1 MAKRKIKCDLNDFVN
16 EYLKKS
22 KYEKTQ
28 KSFAVSND
36 TAKCRTA
43 VFKRF
48 LKHLKEKDMKKG
60 IKEEDDDLGFEINFG
75 AYQKKAISK
84 LPSSK
89 AGHSRKTEK
98 TEIEIPKEFIKK
110 IEKLGMK
117 KEDAVVLYKSK
128 IDWTAVYSENKI
140 YCIEPKCKFSSHID
154 SDDLRNHMIT
164 VHKYGEYP
172 CLDTDCDYVAFSK
185 VRLLLEL

>member
-1 MAKRKIKCDLNDFVN
+1 
-16 EYLKKS
+16 
-22 KYEKTQ
+22 
-28 KSFAVSND
+28 
-36 TAKCRTA
+36 
-43 VFKRF
+43 
-48 LKHLKEKDMKKG
+48 
-60 IKEEDDDLGFEINFG
+60 
-75 AYQKKAISK
+75 
-84 LPSSK
+84 
-89 AGHSRKTEK
+89 
-98 TEIEIPKEFIKK
+98 
-110 IEKLGMK
+110 MK

-185 VRLLLEL
+185 VRLLVNSKYLSVYPYP